1 MKLLI
6 AGGGG
11 FLGSHLCDA
20 LLQRGHH
27 VIVVDNFHTGRQG
40 NIKHLQENPNFELIE
55 ADITVPLKLNVDGIF
70 NFACPASPIQYQ
82 VDPVRTMITNVQGS
96 INLLKLALE
105 NNARILQASTSEVY
119 GDALKHPQE
128 ETYWGNV
135 NPIGI
140 RACYDEGKRAAET
153 LFFDFY
159 RQYGVD
165 IRVARIFNTYG
176 PRMAPNDG
184 RVVTNFISQALK
196 HQPITIFGDGL
207 QTRSFC
213 YVEDLVE
220 GIIKLFFSDIVASPI
235 NLGNPSPVNMITLAS
250 EIIELCDSRSK
261 LVFQSLP
268 GDDPRDREPDVK
280 KAKQLLNWEAKTDR
294 KSGLA
299 NTIQYQRTQ

>member
-1 MKLLI
+1 
-6 AGGGG
+6 
-11 FLGSHLCDA
+11 
-20 LLQRGHH
+20 
-27 VIVVDNFHTGRQG
+27 
-40 NIKHLQENPNFELIE
+40 
-55 ADITVPLKLNVDGIF
+55 
-70 NFACPASPIQYQ
+70 
-82 VDPVRTMITNVQGS
+82 
-96 INLLKLALE
+96 
-105 NNARILQASTSEVY
+105 
-119 GDALKHPQE
+119 
-128 ETYWGNV
+128 
-135 NPIGI
+135 
-140 RACYDEGKRAAET
+140 
-153 LFFDFY
+153 
-159 RQYGVD
+159 
-165 IRVARIFNTYG
+165 
-176 PRMAPNDG
+176 MAPNDG

-196 HQPITIFGDGL
+196 HEAITIFGDGL

-268 GDDPRDREPDVK
+268 SDDPRDREPDVK

>member
-27 VIVVDNFHTGRQG
+27 VVVVDNFHTGRQD

-55 ADITVPLKLNVDGIF
+55 ADISVPLKLNVEGIF
-70 NFACPASPIQYQ
+70 NFACPASLIQYQ

-96 INLLKLALE
+96 INLLRLALE
-105 NNARILQASTSEVY
+105 NNVRILQASTSEVY

-153 LFFDFY
+153 LFLIFIGNMESTLELLEY
-159 RQYGVD
+159 STHMGLEWHLTMGV
-165 IRVARIFNTYG
+165 
-176 PRMAPNDG
+176 
-184 RVVTNFISQALK
+184 
-196 HQPITIFGDGL
+196 
-207 QTRSFC
+207 
-213 YVEDLVE
+213 
-220 GIIKLFFSDIVASPI
+220 
-235 NLGNPSPVNMITLAS
+235 
-250 EIIELCDSRSK
+250 
-261 LVFQSLP
+261 
-268 GDDPRDREPDVK
+268 
-280 KAKQLLNWEAKTDR
+280 
-294 KSGLA
+294 
-299 NTIQYQRTQ
+299 

>member
-96 INLLKLALE
+96 INLLRLALE

-213 YVEDLVE
+213 YVEDLIE

-280 KAKQLLNWEAKTDR
+280 KAKQLLNWEANTDR

-299 NTIQYQRTQ
+299 NTIRYQRTQ